1 MRARTVELND
11 VLRFRIKAEE
21 KKCIEAEASR
31 LGLTVSAFIR
41 MMFRWWME
49 ERKS

>member
-1 MRARTVELND
+1 MTVRTVELND

-21 KKCIEAEASR
+21 KERIETEATR